1 MDKMHNNTKLIV
13 LIYLIM
19 ETTMKIRTDYVTN
32 SSSSSF
38 VIAKKDDLTV
48 EQKEKIVHYVENSLF
63 GRKIASTKEELIKW
77 IEEEEGEGFIDENG
91 EADDS
96 YYYYTL
102 YRRALPLIEKGLAI
116 YQGWVSFEG
125 DDAFA
130 NIYKDLWDTL
140 EDGTSFVGIDTDLY
154 Y

>member
-1 MDKMHNNTKLIV
+1 
-13 LIYLIM
+13 
-19 ETTMKIRTDYVTN
+19 MKIRTDYVTN

-38 VIAKKDDLTV
+38 VIAKKADLTA
-48 EQKEKIVHYVENSLF
+48 EQKEKIVCYVENSLF

-77 IEEEEGEGFIDENG
+77 IEEEEGEGFIDGNG

-96 YYYYTL
+96 YHYYNL
-102 YRRALPLIEKGLAI
+102 YKRALPLIEKGLAI

-125 DDAFA
+125 DDSFA
-130 NIYKDLWDTL
+130 DIYRNLWDTL
-140 EDGTSFVGIDTDLY
+140 EDGNNFVGLDTDLY